1 MFHLRYGEM
10 TLTLQDVVVL
20 LGLSID
26 GHSVT
31 STSVCNR
38 IALYEWS
45 FELASPHSELKGE

>member
-10 TLTLQDVVVL
+10 TLTLQDVTVL

-26 GHSVT
+26 GQAVT
-31 STSVCNR
+31 STGVCNR

-45 FELASPHSELKGE
+45 FELAPPPSELKGE